1 MSLPDCKIQE
11 TVKMPASHFL
21 SLLPAGPGSWL
32 ASMALCT
39 PANGPVQALKDV
51 LKYHIGMARDL
62 KASQVTTTPQ
72 IKETPLKAALSATQA
87 KAQLKPTGSSTGER
101 KVEP

>member
-1 MSLPDCKIQE
+1 
-11 TVKMPASHFL
+11 MPASHFL

-87 KAQLKPTGSSTGER
+87 KHSSSPPGAAR
-101 KVEP
+101 GKGR